1 MSKLTSLYKS
11 DYVRPDKGTYQD
23 TLQNKKSMLEKLDNY
38 ERVDDIDEVEIKT
51 PVRYVTLHNETK
63 KQVFRLGGILEE
75 INPKYVKISNGEH
88 KWCVQRYHYCDDA
101 STEEP
106 VFETV
111 FWKFVSKEDII
122 LRELEEMKEEFR
134 EIKKEIKQFKDEL
147 LEKNGIIYEL
157 NSENAKLKEYINNS
171 HYD

>member
-1 MSKLTSLYKS
+1 MSTLPSLHKT
-11 DYVRPDKGTYQD
+11 DYVRPEKGTYQD

-38 ERVDDIDEVEIKT
+38 ERVDDIDEVDLKT

-63 KQVFRLGGILEE
+63 KQVFRLGGVLEE
-75 INPKYVKISNGEH
+75 INPKYVKISNGEF
-88 KWCVQRYHYCDDA
+88 KWCVQKYHYCDDA

-122 LRELEEMKEEFR
+122 LRELELIKEEFR
-134 EIKKEIKQFKDEL
+134 GMKTEIKEFKNEL
-147 LEKNGIIYEL
+147 NEKKGIIYEL

-171 HYD
+171 SYE